1 MEKCQEL
8 ANIEYQNMLVS
19 GNFKTN
25 NNDNKNDIETI
36 FNIEEFLEKE
46 KNLESKLPWNKL
58 NKMKKYEKICIY
70 INKLSEDKDI
80 SDKNKKDILSIIKI
94 ALNKKKLQ
102 RVKEVVYNKETGI
115 IKNIPSI
122 EYDSKEKKLSFN
134 LNEKKQSTLKSLAP
148 KKGSLN
154 KKSKIQKSQKTQK
167 KTSPKHN
174 ISVKV
179 KSSPKEKGK
188 NKQKTKHQISPKK
201 K

>member
-19 GNFKTN
+19 GKFKTN
-25 NNDNKNDIETI
+25 DTDDKNDIETI

-70 INKLSEDKDI
+70 INKFSEDKDI
-80 SDKNKKDILSIIKI
+80 SDRNKKELLSEIKT

-102 RVKEVVYNKETGI
+102 RVKDVVYNKETGI
-115 IKNIPSI
+115 IKNIPCI
-122 EYDSKEKKLSFN
+122 EYNSKENKLTLN

-154 KKSKIQKSQKTQK
+154 KKSKIQKNQKTQK
-167 KTSPKHN
+167 KASPKHN

-188 NKQKTKHQISPKK
+188 GKQKTKHQISPKK

>member
-25 NNDNKNDIETI
+25 NSDNKNDIETI

-134 LNEKKQSTLKSLAP
+134 INEKKQSTLKSLAP